1 MTLFKD
7 ILTSQDLIIELLFIT
22 LYPVNLKIIM
32 PKTRCIGFFTTF
44 VLLMLSLK
52 SIGQLQQE
60 LFVHNGNKPQ
70 LQISFT
76 KEISFIQII
85 F

>member
-1 MTLFKD
+1 MNTCRVIGLLKWKVYRKLYVNYVSKYMTLFKD

-22 LYPVNLKIIM
+22 LYPVNLRIII

-52 SIGQLQQE
+52 SIGQLQ
-60 LFVHNGNKPQ
+60 
-70 LQISFT
+70 
-76 KEISFIQII
+76 
-85 F
+85 

>member
-22 LYPVNLKIIM
+22 LYPVNLRIII

-44 VLLMLSLK
+44 VLK
-52 SIGQLQQE
+52 
-60 LFVHNGNKPQ
+60 F
-70 LQISFT
+70 
-76 KEISFIQII
+76 EINRTITLRAICSQWK
-85 F
+85 